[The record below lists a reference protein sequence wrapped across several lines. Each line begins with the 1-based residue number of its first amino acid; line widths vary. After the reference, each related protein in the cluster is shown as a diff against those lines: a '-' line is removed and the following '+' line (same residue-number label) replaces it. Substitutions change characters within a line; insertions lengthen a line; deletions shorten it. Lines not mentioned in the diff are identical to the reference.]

1 MACQHAKKLDTDATL
16 SRLRQF
22 PMLRPEHLGELQAR
36 FETNDRDGS
45 GDLSPEEFQRALRE
59 CGVRLSTGEVKQLF
73 TLFDT
78 DASGTIVYDEF
89 VRGLRGGSAFSKCR
103 EDVVDAAFRRFDVD
117 QTGETELAPMQDAYD
132 ATQHPDCRA
141 GRKSAV
147 QVLREFVRKVDV
159 SGNGMV
165 RRELFRDYYMELST
179 SIEDDEQFEEIV
191 HLSWYP
197 QRRQAW
203 GKAEATEVE
212 GGYGGGEEGRRR
224 SRGNTKE
231 TSSSSR
237 GKSPWRTRP
246 F

>member
-1 MACQHAKKLDTDATL
+1 MCQSSSPS
-16 SRLRQF
+16 SRAAVANAAVAA
-22 PMLRPEHLGELQAR
+22 HL
-36 FETNDRDGS
+36 T
-45 GDLSPEEFQRALRE
+45 
-59 CGVRLSTGEVKQLF
+59 EVNYVLLVGPF
-73 TLFDT
+73 
-78 DASGTIVYDEF
+78 A
-89 VRGLRGGSAFSKCR
+89 GL
-103 EDVVDAAFRRFDVD
+103 
-117 QTGETELAPMQDAYD
+117 
-132 ATQHPDCRA
+132 
-141 GRKSAV
+141 SAV

-197 QRRQAW
+197 QRRQEAW